1 MHRLVSHPLCPY
13 VQRAAI
19 ALTEKGV
26 PFERRDIDLTDKPD
40 WFKALSPLGKVPL
53 LLVGDRPPL
62 FESAAI
68 CDYIEESE
76 PHPRL
81 HPEDAFERARHRG
94 WIEFASAMLS
104 LIAGYYGAPD
114 DAALAEKE
122 SALAERIA
130 TLEAA
135 LGDGPYFAGARFS
148 LVDAAFAPVFRYF
161 VVFERFHDPG
171 FFAAA
176 PRVRAWRAA
185 LAARPS
191 VAAAVAPDYTERLTA
206 FLRRRGSALSR
217 LMS

>member
-19 ALTEKGV
+19 ALAEKGV
-26 PFERRDIDLTDKPD
+26 PFERRDVDLAQKPD

-53 LLVGDRPPL
+53 LLVDGRPPL

-76 PHPRL
+76 AGPRL

-94 WIEFASAMLS
+94 WIEFASAMLN
-104 LIAGYYGAPD
+104 LIAGYYSAPD
-114 DAALAEKE
+114 AAALAEKQH
-122 SALAERIA
+122 ALAERIA
-130 TLEAA
+130 TLETA
-135 LGDGPYFAGARFS
+135 LGNGPYFAGERFS

-161 VVFERFHDPG
+161 EVFERFHDAG
-171 FFAAA
+171 FFAAF

-185 LAARPS
+185 LADRPS
-191 VAAAVAPDYTERLTA
+191 VAAAAAPDYAERLTL

-217 LMS
+217 LMG